1 VAIPTNVTNHKSLLS
16 FRIFNCFVVLK
27 NSIPLTRH
35 QTKHAT
41 PKHDRPPGAA
51 TAEPHFLNDFQS
63 RFEACCMQNST
74 EYWFCVH
81 SFAASL
87 AVTAIKKCMMPTC
100 HKKRFKTL
108 ASARD
113 HIDRMHFQPTCCDE
127 RGCIGNVVLCC
138 GVVRCCVGTRATC
151 RAAVAA
157 RRASRRASRRPI
169 AQRNSWKVAKK

>member
-1 VAIPTNVTNHKSLLS
+1 MVFSHLQLFCGTQKQHTP
-16 FRIFNCFVVLK
+16 
-27 NSIPLTRH
+27 NS
-35 QTKHAT
+35 T
-41 PKHDRPPGAA
+41 PDKTHSTTKHDRPPGAA

-87 AVTAIKKCMMPTC
+87 AVTAIKKCMKPTC
-100 HKKRFKTL
+100 HKKRFKPL

-127 RGCIGNVVLCC
+127 RGCIGNVFCA
-138 GVVRCCVGTRATC
+138 VVSFVAVWGRALRVAQPLRHAAH
-151 RAAVAA
+151 RAAHHAA
-157 RRASRRASRRPI
+157 HCT
-169 AQRNSWKVAKK
+169 AQ